1 MIWPFRPRRAISNRS
16 TPLDAPAIMKRA
28 RRLRFRVR
36 PARLSA
42 LVGAYHGAR
51 PGTGLTFAELRA
63 YEPGDDVRHLDWN
76 VTARQGKPYVRRYI
90 EERSL
95 TLRLIV
101 DVSASLQFG
110 QEGSTK
116 ADRAAQAAALLA
128 AAAIQNGDRVALTLV
143 SDRVEA
149 EVVPGTGSRH
159 LARLLRTLVAA
170 PATSRRTDLSAGLER
185 LGLARRALVVVVSDF
200 LKPEP
205 VPLWRSIARR
215 HEVVALRLVDPREE
229 GLPGAGLIALEDA
242 ERGTGQV
249 FDASSR
255 RVRDAYARAA
265 RQRRAAYRRWC
276 AEVGAVGLDLS
287 TTDDPLGPLLGHF
300 RGRAARRGPP
310 R

>member
-1 MIWPFRPRRAISNRS
+1 MIWPFRARRSISERS
-16 TPLDAPAIMKRA
+16 TSLDASAIVQRA

-42 LVGAYHGAR
+42 LAGAYHGAR

-90 EERSL
+90 EERTL

-101 DVSASLQFG
+101 DVSVSLQFE
-110 QEGSTK
+110 QEGATK

-128 AAAIQNGDRVALTLV
+128 ATAIRNGDRVALTLV

-149 EVVPGTGSRH
+149 EVIQGTGARH
-159 LARLLRTLVAA
+159 LARILRTLVAA
-170 PATSRRTDLSAGLER
+170 SATSRRTDLSAGLGR
-185 LGLARRALVVVVSDF
+185 LGPARRALVMVLSDF

-205 VPLWRSIARR
+205 VAPWRSIARR
-215 HEVVALRLVDPREE
+215 HEVVALRFVDPREE
-229 GLPGAGLIALEDA
+229 DLPGVGLIALEDA
-242 ERGTGQV
+242 EHGTGQV
-249 FDASSR
+249 IDASSR

-287 TTDDPLGPLLGHF
+287 TTDDPFGPLLRHF
-300 RGRAARRGPP
+300 RGRAVRRGAP